1 MCRNNQNPRLD
12 LKTIYS
18 PMFAFRFW
26 LPLLAYVPPYNGCDS
41 ASGVYACY
49 VVFLVGSRRE
59 WSFVCGTAGVRFVRP
74 VLAARVLAADTYCRT
89 DAVARFATAFTG
101 VEGGLGAAVDVPSGS
116 VDMPSASVDM
126 PSASVDMP
134 SASVD
139 MPSAS
144 VDIPSASADMPSVD
158 LSGKGP
164 DMPSVEGEVSGDLPT
179 VDAKLTGP
187 DVDVEGGG
195 GVSLGAGLAAGV
207 TAAVGAAAVGL
218 GLSGKADKPEGEV
231 CCMVCMCVF
240 CIPSHCGKSQ
250 DDLPGNCL
258 SAMLFVFCCA
268 GEL

>member
-1 MCRNNQNPRLD
+1 MIR
-12 LKTIYS
+12 S
-18 PMFAFRFW
+18 
-26 LPLLAYVPPYNGCDS
+26 LAVWCFPG
-41 ASGVYACY
+41 G
-49 VVFLVGSRRE
+49 G
-59 WSFVCGTAGVRFVRP
+59 
-74 VLAARVLAADTYCRT
+74 
-89 DAVARFATAFTG
+89 
-101 VEGGLGAAVDVPSGS
+101 GGLDAAVD
-116 VDMPSASVDM
+116 M
-126 PSASVDMP
+126 
-134 SASVD
+134 
-139 MPSAS
+139 
-144 VDIPSASADMPSVD
+144 PSASADMPSVD

-164 DMPSVEGEVSGDLPT
+164 DVPSVGGDVSGDLPSGD
-179 VDAKLTGP
+179 VKLTGP
-187 DVDVEGGG
+187 DVDAEGG